1 MLPMPELVVE
11 TNKGTVSSAFDS
23 LLVVLLVILNR
34 ELGFVSSFLTIFT
47 RSSPI
52 FSSKFT
58 FLF

>member
-11 TNKGTVSSAFDS
+11 TNRGTVSSAFDS

-34 ELGFVSSFLTIFT
+34 ELGFVSSFLTIFSQ
-47 RSSPI
+47 SSPI
-52 FSSKFT
+52 CSSKFT